1 MAGDEAYFVAEG
13 ETPPAGLP
21 PEVRLIGP
29 GAPAAAAADEP
40 EAQAEAVPGPP
51 LDSALPASSPASS
64 DPGDKT
70 GAPRVRARKAAT

>member
-29 GAPAAAAADEP
+29 GAPAPAAADEP
-40 EAQAEAVPGPP
+40 EAVPGPP
-51 LDSALPASSPASS
+51 PDSALPASSPASS
-64 DPGDKT
+64 APGDKT
-70 GAPRVRARKAAT
+70 GPPRVRARKPAT